1 MKLYTV
7 QEAVELLKKV
17 NITKFDP
24 TVEIA
29 VKTNANPK
37 YNDQI
42 IRATTI
48 LPSGT

>member
-7 QEAVELLKKV
+7 KEAVELLKKI

-37 YNDQI
+37 YNDQV

-48 LPSGT
+48 LPN